1 MVSIPARTALRRVL
15 QGTAAL
21 AAIVVAQNAQAQS
34 QEAHAQGA
42 GAPLSVVNESAIV
55 IRNDL
60 SPNALPPT
68 GVLDPVDIT
77 GVGQVTVDEGG
88 GFVGLCTGTLVNPR
102 TVIFAAH
109 CVNTAPAESY
119 GAASGGTAI
128 SVGFKMDNRPAVISW
143 LSGHATNTANA
154 LYNVEQVWYDQRSL
168 TDSAFGFLEGD
179 VALATLDTPAND
191 IPTWTMLFSPL
202 TEETHAVIT
211 GYGNRGTAATGEA
224 GIDFR
229 RRVAE
234 NMLSVLGSLD
244 DRDDWLFGPA
254 PAANPQSLYMF
265 DFDNPAGEAAYNPA
279 TGSYDFDV
287 FDGGAL
293 PREGTIGGGDSG
305 GPLIADQAFDKPVV
319 VGVLSGGSRFFSGQ
333 KYATYGT
340 HAFYQPLFLFWDA
353 IIANNSYVYAT
364 NRAGSGDWTDPNH
377 WVQTMDP
384 NYAVVKNGQLVNGLP
399 DTPALGVSGNT
410 VKFGSICFLS
420 DCTDLADDD
429 TATPVPVGSGTAI
442 YVPGGPGTRNFVPN
456 NVTADLAAGIK
467 AHYYD
472 VTLSAPGVTT
482 LNSKVTI
489 DKLTIDGAHEL
500 DIHGELNVLTDFT
513 QWSGWTN
520 LNGTLKTGEALIA
533 SGILT
538 GSGTFDP
545 TYLTIGR
552 TIVAPG
558 SVGIAALTV
567 RGDLILS
574 SGTLLSID
582 LTANSNDRLRVQGDA
597 VNTGIAA
604 LGGTVLFNRGLGT
617 VAPRH
622 GQTFTFLTATGGVT
636 GRFANVASTL
646 GLLKPELT
654 YNPNDVKVTLK
665 AGSIFDYLSG
675 LDNLLGA
682 FAKGLDALRGG
693 HYAQLS
699 SLYGPLDLMDPTA
712 MTSTLRSL
720 SPSILGESRS
730 LQERQS
736 TIMLN
741 AVTDRLS
748 MLGTGRT
755 AGRLSI
761 VGAPDALVGL
771 SALDGG
777 QTAARSSLV
786 RAMLPG
792 GSIVGGLPETMSGF
806 VSGGYTNGRSNYGLA
821 GQTNGQRSWYIGM
834 GLEMEVAP
842 GTVLGTSMGL
852 SEGTA
857 QPGDRSVADSRVS
870 QVAIYGSHRL
880 GGGFYVAGLGMAEQ
894 TRTGVSREA
903 TTGETAFRL
912 AGSADV
918 HRYAARAEAGVNL
931 WVAPQLSLT
940 PRASL
945 GYSSY
950 AYTPFRESG
959 GELALRIDRLSA
971 STLEA
976 RAGMQF
982 AGSAKLGGWTIVPE
996 LTGDYVRSLAG
1007 DRGSMVVR
1015 FAAAPDAALLL
1026 PMVNGN
1032 AAWGEIRGGLRFQN
1046 GPVEL
1051 GAGVERRIGETL
1063 YRDDRAVLDAKFRF

>member
-21 AAIVVAQNAQAQS
+21 AAIVVAQEAQAQ
-34 QEAHAQGA
+34 AQG
-42 GAPLSVVNESAIV
+42 GSAPASVVNESAIV

-60 SPNALPPT
+60 NPNTLPPT

-77 GVGQVTVDEGG
+77 GVGQVTVDQGG
-88 GFVGLCTGTLVNPR
+88 GYVGLCTGTLINPR

-109 CVNTAPAESY
+109 CVNEAPADSY
-119 GAASGGTAI
+119 GSASGGTAM
-128 SVGFKMDNRPAVISW
+128 SVGFKMDNRPALISW
-143 LSGHATNTANA
+143 LSGHATNTASA

-179 VALATLDTPAND
+179 VALATLDTPASD

-265 DFDNPAGEAAYNPA
+265 DFDNPAGEGAYNPA
-279 TGSYDFDV
+279 TGNYDFDV
-287 FDGGAL
+287 FDGTAL

-305 GPLIADQAFDKPVV
+305 GPLIADQAFDRPVV
-319 VGVLSGGSRFFSGQ
+319 VGVLSGASRFFANQ

-340 HAFYQPLFLFWDA
+340 HAFYQPLFLFWDV
-353 IIANNSYVYAT
+353 IVANNSYVYAA
-364 NRAGSGDWTDPNH
+364 NRAGIGDWTDPNH

-384 NYAVVKNGQLVNGLP
+384 NYAVVKNGVLVNGLP
-399 DTPALGVSGNT
+399 DTAALGVSGNT
-410 VKFGSICFLS
+410 PKFGSICFLS

-429 TATPVPVGSGTAI
+429 TATPASPGTGPAI

-456 NVTADLAAGIK
+456 NVTANPAAGIK

-472 VTLSAPGVTT
+472 VTLSATGVTT
-482 LNSKVTI
+482 LSSKVTI
-489 DKLTIDGAHEL
+489 DKLTIDGVHDLEIYAG
-500 DIHGELNVLTDFT
+500 GELNVLTDFT

-520 LNGTLKTGEALIA
+520 LNGTLRTGEALIA
-533 SGILT
+533 SGILS

-545 TYLTIGR
+545 TYLTIGK

-558 SVGIAALTV
+558 TLGVDTLTV
-567 RGDLILS
+567 RGDVILS
-574 SGTLLSID
+574 SGSLLSID
-582 LTANSNDRLRVQGDA
+582 LISGASDKLRVQGDA
-597 VNTGIAA
+597 FNTGIAS
-604 LGGTVLFNRGLGT
+604 LGGTVLFNRGFGT
-617 VAPRH
+617 APRH
-622 GQTFTFLTATGGVT
+622 GQSFTFLTATGGVS
-636 GRFANVASTL
+636 GRFGSVASTL

-665 AGSIFDYLSG
+665 AGSIFDYLRG
-675 LDNLLGA
+675 LDSLVGA

-699 SLYGPLDLMDPTA
+699 NLYGPLDLMEPGA
-712 MTSTLRSL
+712 MTATLHSL

-741 AVTDRLS
+741 AVNDRLS

-771 SALDGG
+771 NALDGG
-777 QTAARSSLV
+777 ESAARGSAV
-786 RAMLPG
+786 RSMLPG

-806 VSGGYTNGRSNYGLA
+806 ISGGYVNGRSSYGVA

-857 QPGDRSVADSRVS
+857 RPGGDRSVADSRVQ
-870 QVAIYGSHRL
+870 QVALYGSHRL
-880 GGGFYVAGLGMAEQ
+880 GNGFYVAGLGMAEQ
-894 TRTGVSREA
+894 IRTGVSRDA

-912 AGSADV
+912 SGSANV
-918 HRYAARAEAGVNL
+918 QRYAARAEAGVNL

-940 PRASL
+940 PRASI

-950 AYTPFRESG
+950 AYTPFHEGG
-959 GELALRIDRLSA
+959 GELALNIDRLSA
-971 STLEA
+971 STLEG
-976 RAGMQF
+976 RAGVQF
-982 AGSAKLGGWTIVPE
+982 AGSARMGSWTLVPE
-996 LTGDYVRSLAG
+996 LTGDYVRALAG

-1015 FAAAPDAALLL
+1015 FAAAPDAAMLL
-1026 PMVNGN
+1026 PMVNGD

-1051 GAGVERRIGETL
+1051 GAGIERRIGQTL